1 MPKHVIILGAGAA
14 GLSAGWEL
22 SREGSRV
29 EVIEKEAVVG
39 GLCRSTQRNG
49 FVFDLG
55 GHRFITK
62 DELLLA
68 EITGLMGEDLL
79 VRPRKSVI
87 RLQGK
92 FFSYP
97 LSIIDV
103 LKKINPL
110 ISLKTGIDFFLT
122 KTGVYKRLSD
132 DSFENWIIKRFGRT
146 MYDIYFGPYSEKL
159 WGMPPKQLSSGWA
172 AQRISLVNITD
183 VLLRAL
189 GKKKD
194 TPKTYANQF
203 LYPKNGIGHISERM
217 AEEITKKGG
226 AIHLNSE
233 VKKVV
238 VRDNRI
244 EEIVYLQDGKEK
256 HASGDFVV
264 STIPLPEF
272 ILDVQPSPDETC
284 VATAGKM
291 GFRSVLF
298 LHIMLDREFITDNT
312 WIYIP
317 EEKYLFFRIQD
328 RRNWSPTTVPPGKN
342 ALTLE
347 IACNKTDAVWGM
359 TDEEIFR
366 RCIGGLEELK
376 LAQRSQ
382 VIDFFTE
389 RVEHAYPVYTMDYEK
404 KIKTTY
410 GFLSKIRDFIS
421 IGRQGLYRY
430 NNMDHSLKMGFLAA
444 KHILHGYPK
453 QKVLEIATE
462 NIIFD
467 WQDPGY
473 HDGRRNIYSAEGEAS
488 K

>member
-1 MPKHVIILGAGAA
+1 MSKHIIILGAGPA

-22 SREGSRV
+22 SRQGCRV
-29 EVIEKEAVVG
+29 DILEKEAAVG
-39 GLCRSTQRNG
+39 GLCRSTQRG
-49 FVFDLG
+49 DFIFDLG

-68 EITGLMGEDLL
+68 EVTELMGEELMI
-79 VRPRKSVI
+79 RPRKSVI

-97 LSIIDV
+97 LSITDV

-110 ISLKTGIDFFLT
+110 ISIKTGIDFFLT
-122 KTGVYKRLSD
+122 KIGTYSNLSD
-132 DSFENWIIKRFGRT
+132 NSFENWIVKRFGRT
-146 MYDIYFGPYSEKL
+146 LYNIYFGPYSEKL
-159 WGMPPKQLSSGWA
+159 WGIPPKELSSGWA
-172 AQRISLVNITD
+172 TQRISLVNITD

-194 TPKTYANQF
+194 MPKTYARHF

-217 AEEITKKGG
+217 AEEIGKKNGKV
-226 AIHLNSE
+226 HLNSE
-233 VKKVV
+233 VKKISLKN
-238 VRDNRI
+238 NRI
-244 EEIVYLQDGKEK
+244 DDIAYLQDGKEK
-256 HASGDFVV
+256 HISGDYVI
-264 STIPLPEF
+264 STMPLPEF
-272 ILDVQPSPDETC
+272 ILDVEPKPNEDC
-284 VATAGKM
+284 VNTAEKM
-291 GFRSVLF
+291 GFRSILF
-298 LHIMLDREFITDNT
+298 LHIMLDKEFITDNT

-328 RRNWSPTTVPPGKN
+328 RRNWSPTTVPAGKN

-347 IACNKTDAVWGM
+347 IACNKTDAVWNM
-359 TDEEIFR
+359 SNEEIFQ
-366 RCIGGLEELK
+366 RCISGLEDLK
-376 LAQRSQ
+376 LTRRNQ
-382 VIDFFTE
+382 VIDYFTE
-389 RVEHAYPVYTMDYEK
+389 RIEHAYPVYTMDYEH

-410 GFLSKIRDFIS
+410 SFLSRIKDFIS

-430 NNMDHSLKMGFLAA
+430 NNMDHSLKMGILTA

-473 HDGRRNIYSAEGEAS
+473 HDGRKNIIE
-488 K
+488 

>member
-1 MPKHVIILGAGAA
+1 MSKHVVILGAGPA

-22 SREGSRV
+22 SREGCYV
-29 EVIEKEAVVG
+29 DILEKEAVVG
-39 GLCRSTQRNG
+39 GLCRSTVKDG
-49 FVFDLG
+49 YIFDLG

-68 EITGLMGEDLL
+68 EVTELMGEDLL

-97 LSIIDV
+97 LSIPDV

-110 ISLKTGIDFFLT
+110 ISLKTGIDFLMT
-122 KTGVYKRLSD
+122 KIGVYSGLCD
-132 DSFENWIIKRFGRT
+132 NSFENWIVKRFGRT
-146 MYDIYFGPYSEKL
+146 MYSIYFGPYSEKL
-159 WGMPPKQLSSGWA
+159 WGMPPSELSSGWA
-172 AQRISLVNITD
+172 SQRISLVNITD

-189 GKKKD
+189 GKKKNM
-194 TPKTYANQF
+194 PKTYASQF
-203 LYPKNGIGHISERM
+203 LYPKKGIGHISERM
-217 AEEITKKGG
+217 QEEIEKKNGKV
-226 AIHLNSE
+226 HLNSE
-233 VKKVV
+233 VKKINLK
-238 VRDNRI
+238 DNRI
-244 EEIVYLQDGKEK
+244 EGISYIQAGEEK
-256 HASGDFVV
+256 YISADYVV

-272 ILDVQPSPDETC
+272 ILGVQPRADNACAS
-284 VATAGKM
+284 VAEKM

-298 LHIMLDREFITDNT
+298 LHIMLDVEFITDNT

-328 RRNWSPTTVPPGKN
+328 RRNWSPTAVPAGKN

-347 IACNKTDAVWGM
+347 IACNKGDKVWNM
-359 TDEEIFR
+359 NDKEVFE
-366 RCIGGLEELK
+366 RCIVGLEELK
-376 LAQRSQ
+376 LASRKK
-382 VIDFFTE
+382 VIGFFTE
-389 RVEHAYPVYTMDYEK
+389 KIEHAYPVYTMDYEA
-404 KIKTTY
+404 KIKATY
-410 GFLSKIRDFIS
+410 SCLSKIKDFIS

-430 NNMDHSLKMGFLAA
+430 NNMDHSLKMGILTA

-473 HDGRRNIYSAEGEAS
+473 HDGRKNIIE
-488 K
+488 